1 MINENEFN
9 AELNRLRSN
18 LQSAIPPIANTRL
31 HRNLWPRLLERIETP
46 PPSVSFGM
54 PWFDWALLGIAA
66 ISMVFVPA
74 LIPAL
79 LYHL

>member
-1 MINENEFN
+1 MTHQNEHQ
-9 AELNRLRSN
+9 AELDRLRN
-18 LQSAIPPIANTRL
+18 DLQSAIPPIGSTHAR
-31 HRNLWPRLLERIETP
+31 RDLWPRLLERIETP
-46 PPSVSFGM
+46 PPGVSFRM

-66 ISMVFVPA
+66 TGLVLFPA